1 MLGFQRFLFMFWQTD
16 KQKMRRTLEDRWV
29 RRFLHR
35 SAVVRWL
42 IVLGT
47 FGGLIGLALFG
58 GRIDFAALALGQ
70 KSPRTIAA
78 SVNFSYQDEDATM
91 LERARKAGDT
101 PNVYR
106 LEIETFQRD
115 LGRAQNLVER
125 VAALQQGGK
134 ISGLKLRK
142 IAEIW
147 NEGGEVPLS
156 NADIQ
161 ALLALP
167 DKKGFTAVL
176 AGLSWQLAE
185 KGIVGDDQFP
195 NPETSLE
202 LALNSHDLS
211 QLKRARAGQFPPVQQ
226 ARRRLIE
233 ELNAAVPLPKTVVK
247 TVEKIVTDLIVPNLH
262 LDLSLSAKLQEKRRQ
277 GVEPVYRQ
285 ISKGNVLIELGERL
299 TENKLAMLRAHQD
312 EVDRNFSSETRWR
325 QRAGTGALVALIIG
339 AAILVLTF
347 QKKSET
353 VVSNREYGLL
363 AVLIILH
370 LGICRLILYFADVFG
385 ALNPSLTS
393 SILPY
398 CFGPILVAVLIHR
411 WQAHLTAFIC
421 SFLLGVIT
429 QFNFAVM
436 LTSLV
441 SAIVGIHFSS
451 LLRRR
456 AQIYEAG
463 LFAGGSAA
471 LANMIFGLMWD
482 VPWRMVGT
490 QSGAAIAAAFAAS
503 LLVSALLPIF
513 ESLFRV
519 TTDLR
524 WLEMS
529 DLNHPLLRRMV
540 MEAPGTYHHSLVV
553 SNLSERAC
561 EEIGAHALQARVCS
575 YFHDIGKLNNPDYF
589 CENQPSDRNPH
600 DDIAPNMSALIIMAH
615 VKDGVDMAIQHRL
628 ARSIIDTIQRHHGT
642 GQIAY
647 FYRLAKRYQE
657 DAMLGGKIMRLNVS
671 DVPRVEEETYRY
683 PGPKPFTREI
693 AVISLADAV
702 EGASRCMLKPTPQ
715 KIEALIAEI
724 IEDRFRDGQL
734 DDCSLTLRELRV
746 VAGSFSKTLLSMLHA
761 RISYPKDEP
770 IVDQS
775 ASIPSAAAS

>member
-1 MLGFQRFLFMFWQTD
+1 MFWQAS

-29 RRFLHR
+29 RKFLHR
-35 SAVVRWL
+35 SAVVRWF

-47 FGGLIGLALFG
+47 LVGLIGLALFG
-58 GRIDFAALALGQ
+58 GRIDFSALALGQ
-70 KSPRTIAA
+70 KSPRTIVA
-78 SVNFSYQDEDATM
+78 SVNFFYQDEDATM

-106 LEIETFQRD
+106 LELETFQRD
-115 LGRAQNLVER
+115 LGRVQNLVER
-125 VAALQQGGK
+125 VAALKQSGK
-134 ISGLKLRK
+134 ISDLKLQK

-147 NEGGEVPLS
+147 NEGGEVPLN
-156 NADIQ
+156 NADVQ
-161 ALLALP
+161 VLLSFP
-167 DKKGFTAVL
+167 DKKALTAAL
-176 AGLSWQLAE
+176 AGLSRKLAE
-185 KGIVGDDQFP
+185 KGIAGDDQFP
-195 NPETSLE
+195 NPEAALE
-202 LALNSHDLS
+202 IASNPSDLS
-211 QLKRARAGQFPPVQQ
+211 QLKRARAGQFPALQQ
-226 ARRRLIE
+226 ARRQLIE
-233 ELNAAVPLPKTVVK
+233 ELNAAVPLPKTAVE
-247 TVEKIVTDLIVPNLH
+247 TLEKIVADLIAPNLH
-262 LDLSLSAKLQEKRRQ
+262 LDLSLSAKLQERQRQ
-277 GVEPVYRQ
+277 GVKPVFRQ
-285 ISKGNVLIELGERL
+285 VAKGNVLIELGERL
-299 TENKLAMLRAHQD
+299 TENKLAMLKAHQA

-325 QRAGTGALVALIIG
+325 QRAGTGVLVALIIG
-339 AAILVLTF
+339 AAILILAF
-347 QKKSET
+347 QKSSET
-353 VVSNREYGLL
+353 PVSNREYGLL

-370 LGICRLILYFADVFG
+370 MGICRVILYSADAFG

-398 CFGPILVAVLIHR
+398 CFGPMLVAVLIHR
-411 WQAHLTAFIC
+411 RQAHLTAFIC

-451 LLRRR
+451 SLRRR

-471 LANMIFGLMWD
+471 LANMVFGLMWD
-482 VPWRMVGT
+482 IPWQMVGM
-490 QSGAAIAAAFAAS
+490 QSGAAIATAFAAS

-519 TTDLR
+519 TTNLR

-589 CENQPSDRNPH
+589 CENQPNDRNPH

-615 VKDGVDMAIQHRL
+615 VKDGVDMAIQYRL
-628 ARSIIDTIQRHHGT
+628 AGPIIDTIQQHHGT

-657 DAMLGGKIMRLNVS
+657 DAMLGSKIMRLNMS

-683 PGPKPFTREI
+683 PGPKPSTREI

-715 KIEALIAEI
+715 KIEALIADI
-724 IEDRFRDGQL
+724 IDDRFRDGQL
-734 DDCSLTLRELRV
+734 DDCSLNLRELRV
-746 VAGSFSKTLLSMLHA
+746 VAESFSKTLLSMLHT

-770 IVDQS
+770 VADQP
-775 ASIPSAAAS
+775 ASIPSAATS